1 MLRRLLTFLGVPVW
15 KHFYTGLS
23 RMFLNGI
30 DMYMKTLSP
39 PMRSVVGQ
47 RAHYVLNVS
56 RPWYDRQRVSQE
68 NWYIC
73 RDWLFYDQMD
83 PMFDTGI
90 SDPGL
95 LQLTRAIAD
104 NPHRGMTPLLF
115 FFVNLCL
122 CVSLGAGNVFHVC
135 CCLWKR
141 IY

>member
-1 MLRRLLTFLGVPVW
+1 MLRRLLTFLSVPVW

-39 PMRSVVGQ
+39 PMRSVAGQ

-56 RPWYDRQRVSQE
+56 LPWFDRQRVSQE

-73 RDWLFYDQMD
+73 RDWFFYDQMD

-104 NPHRGMTPLLF
+104 NPHRGMTPF
-115 FFVNLCL
+115 FFLLIYV
-122 CVSLGAGNVFHVC
+122 CVYH
-135 CCLWKR
+135 
-141 IY
+141 